1 MMVLRA
7 VVGFITALFL
17 IPVGMGLTLVH
28 TEKPGTVYMTGF
40 FASLCVFEALFLVFH
55 IMLWSLRVMT
65 LLWLLLCGGVA
76 LWGWLKN
83 RHSLKHE
90 KRVPLDRMERLLLSV
105 IATLV
110 VVQMLNTLLN
120 AYYGNWDDE
129 TYCGTAVVSYYTD
142 TADRYAP
149 QHIVEKSPFYDVQ
162 HCLAAWPI
170 YCAMLSVITKV
181 HPAIVFRT
189 LLPLLEIPTVYY
201 IAYLLLRAFFPQ
213 NRKKAE
219 LALIFYYVFVLA
231 AAEKMYGV
239 SSEWWQVVNIWT
251 SKALAFSVMVPVLL
265 YLLICIESSAEEKQ
279 RDQYWRSMF
288 FACTAC
294 CVISTTLYVVV
305 PVFLAL
311 WGIFYL
317 GRTKRWKE
325 IFRFAACGLPVTV
338 CAVFVLT
345 NRFADIVGYPLIP
358 FY

>member
-17 IPVGMGLTLVH
+17 IPVGMGLTLAP
-28 TEKPGTVYMTGF
+28 TEKTGTVYMTGF
-40 FASLCVFEALFLVFH
+40 FSSLCVFEALFLVFH

-65 LLWLLLCGGVA
+65 LLWLLLCGGIA

-83 RHSLKHE
+83 RHSLKRE
-90 KRVPLDRMERLLLSV
+90 KRPPPDRVEKLLLLV
-105 IATLV
+105 IAALV
-110 VVQMLNTLLN
+110 AVQTLNTLLN

-149 QHIVEKSPFYDVQ
+149 QHIEEKSPFYDVQ

-189 LLPLLEIPTVYY
+189 LLPLLEIPAVYY
-201 IAYLLLRAFFPQ
+201 IAYLLLRAFFQ
-213 NRKKAE
+213 QSRKKAE

-231 AAEKMYGV
+231 AAEKMYLV

-251 SKALAFSVMVPVLL
+251 GKALAFGIMIPALL
-265 YLLICIESSAEEKQ
+265 YLLICIETSTDEEQ
-279 RDQYWRSMF
+279 RRQYWRSMF
-288 FACTAC
+288 FACMTC
-294 CVISTTLYVVV
+294 CVISTTLYVIV
-305 PVFLAL
+305 PVFLAI

-317 GRTKRWKE
+317 VRTRYWKD
-325 IFRFAACGLPVTV
+325 IFHFIACGLPIAVY
-338 CAVFVLT
+338 AVFVLT